1 MIHMQNKEH
10 QVRVSVIVPVYNAE
24 ETIVACAGNLVSQ
37 TLDDIEILFVDD
49 CSTDQSFAILQQ
61 IMAQF
66 PDKVKVY
73 QTEENS
79 GPGGARN
86 IGMKYASGMYIGFVD
101 SDDLADVTMYEK
113 LFLRAQETHA
123 DIVDCA
129 FINEETQAI
138 VMPADDC
145 LTGQLDNHRR
155 NTLIAAEGYVW
166 SKLFRTSLLKE
177 HRVLFREGTAME
189 DTDFVLYVYAIADS
203 LQTVKEPL
211 YKHVCNREFI
221 MQKMDGYSSY
231 VTSKNAML
239 AIYDRMSGLSGYEKI
254 QAGCEAMLIG
264 LYLSAIVYCL
274 ELKEENEREVIA
286 CLQDLAEIRH
296 KVILNGYKNEYLL
309 QGIDEN
315 CMRIMELN
323 DRNSEEL
330 YQIYRN

>member
-1 MIHMQNKEH
+1 
-10 QVRVSVIVPVYNAE
+10 
-24 ETIVACAGNLVSQ
+24 
-37 TLDDIEILFVDD
+37 
-49 CSTDQSFAILQQ
+49 
-61 IMAQF
+61 
-66 PDKVKVY
+66 
-73 QTEENS
+73 
-79 GPGGARN
+79 
-86 IGMKYASGMYIGFVD
+86 MKYASGMYIGFVD

-113 LFLRAQETHA
+113 LFLRAEEACA

-129 FINEETQAI
+129 FINEETQAV

-145 LTGQLDNHRR
+145 LTGQLDDHRR

-177 HRVLFREGTAME
+177 HRVLFRQRTAME

-211 YKHVCNREFI
+211 YKHVCNRESI

-239 AIYDRMSGLSGYEKI
+239 AIYDRMSSLSGYKKI
-254 QAGCEAMLIG
+254 QEGCEAMLIG

-274 ELKEENEREVIA
+274 ELKGENEREVIA
-286 CLQDLAEIRH
+286 CLQDLARIRH
-296 KVILNGYKNEYLL
+296 KVILNGYKNDYLL
-309 QGIDEN
+309 QGIDVN

-330 YQIYRN
+330 YQIYTN